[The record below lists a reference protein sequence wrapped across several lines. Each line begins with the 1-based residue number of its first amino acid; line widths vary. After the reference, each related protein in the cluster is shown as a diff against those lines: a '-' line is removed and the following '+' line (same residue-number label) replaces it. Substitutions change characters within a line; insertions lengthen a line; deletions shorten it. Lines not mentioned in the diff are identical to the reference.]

1 MDVVWLE
8 EIFNVLMHRRAC
20 VLHGSAER
28 RRKLLETDSD
38 IYIINHHGLGVIG
51 PEIAGRTDI
60 DLIIGDECDVYRN
73 SGTDLYDWFASLTTK
88 RRLWLMSGT
97 PFPNAPT
104 DAWALARLVDKS
116 RVPQY
121 FGQWRRQTML
131 QVSQYKWVPRVD
143 SYETA
148 YQACQPAVRFLKKD
162 CLDLPEMVVER
173 RQVELSD
180 EQKKHYTRMKNQ
192 MVMEAQTQKISAV
205 NAADKINKLR
215 QILCGVIK
223 RGEED
228 YVEIDH
234 KPRLKVL
241 MEEIG
246 RAPSKVIVVVPFKG
260 IIRTLHAE
268 MTAQGYSVEI
278 LNGDVTR
285 TQRREIIKRF
295 KNEVNPHI
303 LLCHP
308 QVMAH
313 GLNLAEAA
321 TIILYGPIYSAGQNQ
336 QVVDRIARPGQTL
349 SMTIVRLGSGAL
361 EWGIY
366 RILDEK
372 RITQEN
378 ILSLYQNEIM
388 GSKTP

>member
-1 MDVVWLE
+1 
-8 EIFNVLMHRRAC
+8 
-20 VLHGSAER
+20 
-28 RRKLLETDSD
+28 
-38 IYIINHHGLGVIG
+38 
-51 PEIAGRTDI
+51 
-60 DLIIGDECDVYRN
+60 
-73 SGTDLYDWFASLTTK
+73 
-88 RRLWLMSGT
+88 
-97 PFPNAPT
+97 
-104 DAWALARLVDKS
+104 
-116 RVPQY
+116 
-121 FGQWRRQTML
+121 
-131 QVSQYKWVPRVD
+131 
-143 SYETA
+143 
-148 YQACQPAVRFLKKD
+148 
-162 CLDLPEMVVER
+162 
-173 RQVELSD
+173 
-180 EQKKHYTRMKNQ
+180 
-192 MVMEAQTQKISAV
+192 
-205 NAADKINKLR
+205 
-215 QILCGVIK
+215 
-223 RGEED
+223 
-228 YVEIDH
+228 
-234 KPRLKVL
+234 